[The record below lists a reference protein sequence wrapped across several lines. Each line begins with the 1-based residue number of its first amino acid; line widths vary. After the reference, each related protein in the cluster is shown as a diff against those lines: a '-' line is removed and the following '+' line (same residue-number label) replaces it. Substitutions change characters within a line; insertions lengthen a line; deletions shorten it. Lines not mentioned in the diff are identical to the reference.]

1 MTGKGRKRSK
11 GAVPTIRDVA
21 ALAKVSTATVSH
33 VVNETGRA
41 GARTRD
47 RVTAA
52 IVELGY
58 RPNANAA
65 SLRSRRSRIVGL
77 VVPSITNTFFAQMA
91 SEFER
96 LAMESGYDIA
106 IVTSNEDQEREDERI
121 QALMF
126 RQIDGLIVYPSSD
139 FGIGKGLQHADLPPT
154 VIMDRGL
161 GLSDFDTVGLNN
173 VQAGETVAEHLLDQG
188 HRRFTVVVP
197 NLELAASSD
206 RARGIETALKAFKGA
221 TKLRVIAG
229 GHTIEGARNALEQ
242 DLHRDDRP
250 TAIVATTNVATLGA
264 IKAIQ
269 ALQLAMPQDVS
280 LVGFDDFEWMTAL
293 RPYVTAMGQ
302 PTRELASAA
311 WKLLLDRIATPA
323 PLENRAQHVIFD
335 GKFTI
340 RESSGR
346 IRSPDE
352 PKETT

>member
-1 MTGKGRKRSK
+1 MSGQGRKKITGS
-11 GAVPTIRDVA
+11 APTIKDVA

-41 GARTRD
+41 GASARE

-52 IVELGY
+52 IEELGY

-91 SEFER
+91 SEFET
-96 LAMESGYDIA
+96 LAMASGYDIA
-106 IVTSNEDQEREDERI
+106 IVTSNEDPEREDERI
-121 QALMF
+121 QTLMF

-139 FGIGKGLQHADLPPT
+139 LGIGKGLTHAGLPPT

-161 GLSDFDTVGLNN
+161 ALSDFDTVGLNN
-173 VQAGETVAEHLLDQG
+173 LLAGEVVARHLLDNG

-197 NLELAASSD
+197 NLDLAASAD
-206 RARGIETALKAFKGA
+206 RVTGIENELKAFSHE
-221 TKLRVIAG
+221 TQLRVVTG
-229 GHTIEGARNALEQ
+229 GHSIEGARNALEQ
-242 DLHRDDRP
+242 DLHRDSRP

-269 ALQLAMPQDVS
+269 ALQLSMPQDVS

-302 PTRELASAA
+302 PTQTLAAAA
-311 WKLLLDRIATPA
+311 WDLLLQRMAA
-323 PLENRAQHVIFD
+323 PSLRERQVRHMIFD
-335 GKFTI
+335 GRFTI
-340 RESSGR
+340 RETSGR
-346 IRSPDE
+346 AR
-352 PKETT
+352 